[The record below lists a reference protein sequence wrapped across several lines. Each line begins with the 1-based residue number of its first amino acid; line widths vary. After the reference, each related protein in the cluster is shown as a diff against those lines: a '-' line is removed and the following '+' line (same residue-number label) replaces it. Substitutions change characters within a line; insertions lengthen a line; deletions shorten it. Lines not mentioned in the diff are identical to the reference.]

1 MRQKFEKKKCL
12 GTWWVTMF
20 NDHLRPLLYLDFS
33 RFQGE
38 EWGGLYEDDLALPEP
53 EEEPQESDSDF
64 EFDGTRIKKT
74 KSKKFAKAKAT
85 KLSAPTAKASTLSSY
100 QHCFA
105 DLRLYS
111 KRNTG
116 YWTLGW
122 SYL

>member
-1 MRQKFEKKKCL
+1 
-12 GTWWVTMF
+12 MF
-20 NDHLRPLLYLDFS
+20 YHDHFRLQWSLDVS

-85 KLSAPTAKASTLSSY
+85 KLSAPTAKASILVKLFY
-100 QHCFA
+100 AIFFVPQ
-105 DLRLYS
+105 
-111 KRNTG
+111 N
-116 YWTLGW
+116 
-122 SYL
+122 

>member
-1 MRQKFEKKKCL
+1 MSSGFS
-12 GTWWVTMF
+12 MF
-20 NDHLRPLLYLDFS
+20 YDHLRPQLYLDFW

-74 KSKKFAKAKAT
+74 KSKKFAKAKTT
-85 KLSAPTAKASTLSSY
+85 KLSAPTAKASRVPCEAFL
-100 QHCFA
+100 QHCAA

-111 KRNTG
+111 KKNTG
-116 YWTLGW
+116 Y
-122 SYL
+122 